1 MTQLTAKPLSF
12 FKINPQVRK
21 CFDEADLLR
30 LGESMKVKQL
40 QPVLAQPDGTLI
52 AGERRFRAAKLVGL
66 ATLEVIITEK
76 PLSETEIRLIQL
88 TENIQRASLSGH
100 EKWQGCVEL
109 VRMNQWQQKAL
120 AEHLHL
126 SESAVSKL
134 LSPSKCS
141 GSWQEALAAG
151 RVGISDCYAASGLPE
166 ADQAALLTLK
176 LSGANRDAIVH
187 AGRKSR
193 NGNTPSVK
201 VTRVKCQL
209 PSGVCIVAS
218 GNGLSLD
225 DLIESLGEA
234 QKEAKKARDQ
244 GLDAKTFQSVMKDKS
259 KKRGA

>member
-1 MTQLTAKPLSF
+1 MATMQTKPVGF

-100 EKWQGCVEL
+100 EKWKGCVEL
-109 VRMNQWQQKAL
+109 MRMNQWQQKEL

-134 LSPSKCS
+134 LSPTKCS

-151 RVGISDCYAASGLPE
+151 RISIGDCYAASGLPE

-176 LSGANRDAIVH
+176 LSGASRDAIVH

-193 NGNTPSVK
+193 NGTASAVK
-201 VTRVKCQL
+201 VSRVKIAMPDATL
-209 PSGVCIVAS
+209 VITGKE
-218 GNGLSLD
+218 LSMAEVVEL
-225 DLIESLGEA
+225 LSETL
-234 QKEAKKARDQ
+234 KEARKAADRYDV
-244 GLDAKTFQSVMKDKS
+244 KTWVSMMKDKS
-259 KKRGA
+259 KTSA